1 MSFIFL
7 FAIFISIC
15 LIVTLYA
22 IKPDTLKPS
31 KLYYVLLIFTVI
43 IWVSF
48 LTGMSTIFPDKFSLI
63 LWNSC
68 WIGILILG
76 GITFIFEFKRSLAF
90 AFSALLIS
98 LINGGFYLLAK
109 FIASM

>member
-1 MSFIFL
+1 MTIIFL
-7 FAIFISIC
+7 LAIFMSIC
-15 LIVTLYA
+15 LIVILFSL
-22 IKPDTLKPS
+22 KPDTVKPS
-31 KLYYVLLIFTVI
+31 KLYFAHLTFTVI
-43 IWVSF
+43 IWIGF
-48 LTGMSTIFPDKFSLI
+48 LTGFFTIFPDELSLI

-68 WIGILILG
+68 WIGLLIFG
-76 GITFIFEFKRSLAF
+76 GIVFIYEFKRSLAF